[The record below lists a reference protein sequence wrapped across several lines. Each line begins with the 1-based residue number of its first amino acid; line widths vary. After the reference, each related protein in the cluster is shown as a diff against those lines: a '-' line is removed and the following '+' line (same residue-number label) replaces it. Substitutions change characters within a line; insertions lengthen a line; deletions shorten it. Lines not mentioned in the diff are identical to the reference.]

1 MGKDHEFPRR
11 DPTPAFS
18 PTLTRRCGEH
28 ALQRASS
35 PLHRARQDERKGPR
49 GALESRLRRHIE
61 PKATDIHA
69 AEAQG
74 EWASLTMPL
83 SKAGI
88 EAWVR
93 AVRAR
98 DDRYGQ
104 AAQSPM
110 VVRDTSRVKAP
121 TFVPNML
128 KTW

>member
-1 MGKDHEFPRR
+1 MEG
-11 DPTPAFS
+11 
-18 PTLTRRCGEH
+18 GV
-28 ALQRASS
+28 
-35 PLHRARQDERKGPR
+35 
-49 GALESRLRRHIE
+49 RRHIE
-61 PKATDIHA
+61 PKAGDIWSA
-69 AEAQG
+69 DAQG
-74 EWASLTMPL
+74 ERASLTMPL

-110 VVRDTSRVKAP
+110 VMRDTSRVKAP
-121 TFVPNML
+121 TFAPLQL